1 MSLTRF
7 YDDDARVKK
16 QLEESLNVGLYH
28 LDVPGNGLAPPFME
42 DRQIRLQKWG
52 ANLRTNTI
60 DIDND
65 LKGLRTKLKN
75 DKKEYTKNA
84 PYSRQL
90 YYTSQPKFI
99 DESRTTLPAWTFRDK
114 PSKRWDYSFHDVQ
127 NHTEVPFNNNESSRY
142 TFKENFMRTSLLQ
155 NNNK

>member
-75 DKKEYTKNA
+75 DKEFAKRGSIVGISGILGSVIGGNLAFNLPQELLN
-84 PYSRQL
+84 
-90 YYTSQPKFI
+90 TSFALFLLLVSLNMLFK
-99 DESRTTLPAWTFRDK
+99 T
-114 PSKRWDYSFHDVQ
+114 SK
-127 NHTEVPFNNNESSRY
+127 
-142 TFKENFMRTSLLQ
+142 
-155 NNNK
+155 